1 MICKRI
7 ETRSKPM
14 WFEIQASTSKRFNFS
29 DWPLRIPQPMVD
41 RMTLQPPVSS
51 LLVACP
57 LEPFWQLTMGSCMSC
72 WSWCAKDRK
81 DELFPHRLWVAR
93 DGVSYHISNDC
104 PHILRNPA
112 DEVWTRTRHRCP
124 LCFPALQDQQ

>member
-1 MICKRI
+1 
-7 ETRSKPM
+7 
-14 WFEIQASTSKRFNFS
+14 
-29 DWPLRIPQPMVD
+29 MVD

-81 DELFPHRLWVAR
+81 DEPFPYRLWVAR
-93 DGVSYHISNDC
+93 DGVSYHHGPGANGTVCAVLPVQVFLGLAAILPVDSN
-104 PHILRNPA
+104 N
-112 DEVWTRTRHRCP
+112 
-124 LCFPALQDQQ
+124 